1 VSQNN
6 IDQGQAAET
15 PTQETKTFIRQ
26 VRSAT
31 RRKYAPEDKI
41 RIVLEGFRRE
51 VTVSDL
57 CRREGI
63 KPGVFYAWT
72 KEFKE
77 FMEAGKER
85 LTRDTVRDATRQE
98 IEHLKREN
106 QDLKQLVAD
115 LSLEVHRFKKTA
127 IPAFGRMSAQE
138 RSNVITRVEET
149 RWGKRKLLTQLQ
161 VPKSNYYRWR
171 ARALQGKQDSRWRA
185 RALQGKQ
192 DSSTASTRIPWNK
205 LSPPEEAAVLAAA
218 REFPEWSSRQL
229 ATWITDHL
237 RLSVGESTVYRLLKR
252 EGLVKPPEMQLLAG
266 KEYQRKT
273 SGPHQMWA
281 TDASYFRVVGWGYY
295 YMVTVMDDYSR
306 SILAWKLQLD
316 MTSDSLIQVVQLA
329 IDATG
334 MTEVPLADRTR
345 LLSDNGPGY
354 VSRAFRD
361 YLGLVGIRHIL
372 AAPYHPQTNGK
383 LERYHQSI
391 KQEVN
396 QVPYEVPGDL
406 EVATLGFVDYYN
418 NRRYHKALGNVTP
431 DDVLKGRRDGILI
444 RRREVKAQTL
454 RWRQRYN
461 RQRRESSNAAT
472 SP

>member
-1 VSQNN
+1 
-6 IDQGQAAET
+6 
-15 PTQETKTFIRQ
+15 
-26 VRSAT
+26 
-31 RRKYAPEDKI
+31 
-41 RIVLEGFRRE
+41 
-51 VTVSDL
+51 
-57 CRREGI
+57 
-63 KPGVFYAWT
+63 
-72 KEFKE
+72 
-77 FMEAGKER
+77 
-85 LTRDTVRDATRQE
+85 
-98 IEHLKREN
+98 
-106 QDLKQLVAD
+106 
-115 LSLEVHRFKKTA
+115 
-127 IPAFGRMSAQE
+127 MSAQE
-138 RSNVITRVEET
+138 KSEVLARVEET
-149 RWGKRKLLTQLQ
+149 KWGKRRLLAQLQ
-161 VPKSNYYRWR
+161 VPRSTYYRWR
-171 ARALQGKQDSRWRA
+171 ARERQGKQECLA
-185 RALQGKQ
+185 RV
-192 DSSTASTRIPWNK
+192 PWNR
-205 LSPPEEAAVLAAA
+205 LGPLEEAAVLAAA
-218 REFPEWSSRQL
+218 RESPEWSSRQL

-237 RLSVGESTVYRLLKR
+237 GLSVGESTVYRILKK
-252 EGLVKPPEMQLLAG
+252 EGLVKPPVMQLLAG

-354 VSRAFRD
+354 VSRASRD

-372 AAPYHPQTNGK
+372 TAPYHPQTNGK

-391 KQEVN
+391 KQDVN

-418 NRRYHKALGNVTP
+418 HRRYHKALSNVTP
-431 DDVLKGRRDGILI
+431 DDVLRGRREGILI
-444 RRREVKAQTL
+444 RRREVKVQTL
-454 RWRQRYN
+454 QWRQRYN
-461 RQRRESSNAAT
+461 RQRRESRNAAI